1 MQGDDGG
8 EENWKVR
15 LDTGA
20 RATHDCVDVVEH
32 ELRVSRS
39 RFDAVMPRAGRRVL
53 VRVGARWLNATVRA
67 ARPRVVLF
75 DVDFDEGGGEAS
87 VEPRRIRL
95 VEQQGG
101 GSADGSSKEP
111 GASLDTLVLS
121 AAVAV
126 ERFTGREKA
135 RAVIAAPEA
144 VATRRRPQLEQPA
157 TSSNRVSDAPL

>member
-1 MQGDDGG
+1 
-8 EENWKVR
+8 
-15 LDTGA
+15 
-20 RATHDCVDVVEH
+20 
-32 ELRVSRS
+32 
-39 RFDAVMPRAGRRVL
+39 MPRAGQRVL
-53 VRVGARWLNATVRA
+53 VRVGARWLGAAVRA
-67 ARPRVVLF
+67 VRPRVVLF

-87 VEPRRIRL
+87 VEPRRLRL
-95 VEQQGG
+95 ADGG
-101 GSADGSSKEP
+101 GGGADGGGGKEP

>member
-1 MQGDDGG
+1 
-8 EENWKVR
+8 
-15 LDTGA
+15 
-20 RATHDCVDVVEH
+20 
-32 ELRVSRS
+32 
-39 RFDAVMPRAGRRVL
+39 MPRAGQRVL
-53 VRVGARWLNATVRA
+53 VRVGARWLGAAVRA
-67 ARPRVVLF
+67 VRPRVVLF

-87 VEPRRIRL
+87 VEPRRLRL
-95 VEQQGG
+95 ADGG
-101 GSADGSSKEP
+101 GGADGGGDET

-126 ERFTGREKA
+126 ERFTGGEKA